1 MNNYKNKFLSSTK
14 FFIEN
19 IPTTKLKRKKKIRNH
34 QPKHERNSLGSVFIN
49 KKNRVKTFSRLI
61 KITINSNQRHAWPIY
76 IF

>member
-1 MNNYKNKFLSSTK
+1 MNNYHFKSNEILYWKHIDYKT
-14 FFIEN
+14 EM
-19 IPTTKLKRKKKIRNH
+19 KKKIRNH
-34 QPKHERNSLGSVFIN
+34 QPKNERNSPGSVFIN